1 LRRVDKEITSRVAVT
16 EILERARICHIGLC
30 ENGIPYVVPMNYGY
44 EGNCLYLHSAPEG
57 RKIDIIRHNNLA
69 AFCVYIDDVAVRG
82 GSACKWTM
90 KYRSVMGEGK
100 IRLIED
106 PDQKREAL
114 QIIMR
119 QQAGPGEYAFQSTGL
134 DKVTV
139 LRLDIT
145 QVSGKQSGYRD

>member
-1 LRRVDKEITSRVAVT
+1 V
-16 EILERARICHIGLC
+16 
-30 ENGIPYVVPMNYGY
+30 
-44 EGNCLYLHSAPEG
+44 
-57 RKIDIIRHNNLA
+57 
-69 AFCVYIDDVAVRG
+69 VRG

-119 QQAGPGEYAFQSTGL
+119 QQAGPGEYAFQSAGL
-134 DKVTV
+134 DKVTI